1 MTTTEVFLELL
12 KYILPAGLVLT
23 GVLLVMRENTRKI
36 ETREKY
42 GILKKTF
49 SEVVPLRL
57 QAYERAIL
65 FLERIAPENLLIRVD
80 ARGKESRVFHQQLIQ
95 EIRAEFEHNLAQ
107 QLYIKDDSWRSLVVA
122 KEQVISLINTAG
134 RSLPPN
140 APGVDLG
147 RAILNKMVEAEKQ
160 PTQKA
165 IKDLKEDVQGMFR
178 F

>member
-1 MTTTEVFLELL
+1 MTTTEVILELL
-12 KYILPAGLVLT
+12 KYIVPAGLVLT
-23 GVLLVMRENTRKI
+23 AVLLVMRENQKKL
-36 ETREKY
+36 ETEKRY
-42 GILKKTF
+42 GIYQKTF
-49 SEVVPLRL
+49 ADMVPLRL

-80 ARGKESRVFHQQLIQ
+80 ARGKENRLFHQQLIT

-107 QLYIKDDSWRSLVVA
+107 QLYIKNDSWKTLVVA
-122 KEQVISLINTAG
+122 KEQLISLINTSN

-147 RAILNKMVEAEKQ
+147 RTILNKLVDAEIQ
-160 PTQKA
+160 PTQQA
-165 IKDLKEDVQGMFR
+165 IRVLKEDIQGMFR